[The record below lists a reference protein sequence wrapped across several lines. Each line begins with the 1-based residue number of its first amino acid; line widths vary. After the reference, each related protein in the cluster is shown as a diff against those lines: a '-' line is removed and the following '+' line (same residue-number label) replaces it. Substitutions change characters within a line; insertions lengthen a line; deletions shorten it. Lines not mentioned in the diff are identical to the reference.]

1 MNILLIFATET
12 TKTKFVMKK
21 IFTILSIA
29 FAIILI
35 NSCGT
40 AEKAVTNDPYSA
52 EARGESIDKDEARA
66 NAYQNAVATITRK
79 YNIEVNEVSVQTYS
93 NDQRSR
99 GRASEEI
106 TRDRRTTAHSDTN
119 LYDVVIVK
127 ERIKRNGRGW
137 VCEMTVAVA
146 PENIE

>member
-1 MNILLIFATET
+1 
-12 TKTKFVMKK
+12 MKK
-21 IFTILSIA
+21 ILSLIFV
-29 FAIILI
+29 FALSMAI

-40 AEKAVTNDPYSA
+40 SEKAVTNDPFSA

-66 NAYQNAVATITRK
+66 NAYHNAVAAITRK
-79 YNIEVNEVSVQTYS
+79 YNIEVDEVSVQTYS

-99 GRASEEI
+99 GRAVEEI
-106 TRDRRTTAHSDTN
+106 NRDRRTTAHSEAN

-127 ERIKRNGRGW
+127 ERIRRSGRGW